1 MPGAELF
8 PYVYVN
14 ADGTARELH
23 PSEWQYLQSDFRP
36 GDGAAPY
43 VKCSYTERN
52 GWGELTG
59 YLERSN
65 LPRGTPI
72 QQAPTEDPLRP
83 LDKAEFIAWL
93 RSKGVE
99 IAEKSDGS
107 FVSKPRR

>member
-23 PSEWQYLQSDFRP
+23 PSERQHLQSDFRP

-43 VKCSYTERN
+43 VKCSYTDRN

-59 YLERSN
+59 YLERSESP
-65 LPRGTPI
+65 PRHPNTTS
-72 QQAPTEDPLRP
+72 ADRRP
-83 LDKAEFIAWL
+83 
-93 RSKGVE
+93 RST
-99 IAEKSDGS
+99 S
-107 FVSKPRR
+107 R